1 MNLAE
6 TRTHQP
12 ILNKPKE
19 KKRRKPIK
27 KVSKVRA
34 ALNREYMKLRAEFL
48 ADHPYCQ
55 WFMREHSLC
64 EGLVLTHGGY
74 YDGSTHPVP
83 VSTEVHHVKG
93 RGKYLLETST
103 WMAVSAEGHRNIH
116 ADPATSYAKKYML
129 PRR

>member
-6 TRTHQP
+6 LRTHTP
-12 ILNKPKE
+12 ILNNKKE
-19 KKRRKPIK
+19 KKGRKPIK

-48 ADHPYCQ
+48 AAHPYCQ
-55 WFMREHSLC
+55 WFMREHGLC

-74 YDGSTHPVP
+74 YDGSTHPVT

-93 RGKYLLETST
+93 RGKYLLDTST